1 MRSGGVFGSFLQ
13 VVFPVPDFGSGGCVV
28 CMPLLRPKVRS
39 LSTAWVLL
47 ELSWK
52 VLASRIGTSAARSA
66 RAWLRVVWLRA
77 FDL

>member
-1 MRSGGVFGSFLQ
+1 MRSGGVFGSSLQ
-13 VVFPVPDFGSGGCVV
+13 VVLPVPDFGSGGCVV
-28 CMPLLRPKVRS
+28 LSTCVTLLRPKVRS

-66 RAWLRVVWLRA
+66 RAWL
-77 FDL
+77 